1 MTTDINA
8 RRSDTWRRALLLP
21 GVSVSAVLRAKS
33 GPAPEEALTQLFDW
47 ERDRL
52 LGLAKGL
59 GAAAVTTLIALA
71 GVALDSSK
79 GVNGAVAIVLVTLS
93 ATFLVWGAVILV
105 GLQRLSESYALARW
119 ILFSGPAS

>member
-1 MTTDINA
+1 MTTA
-8 RRSDTWRRALLLP
+8 TEPRRPDAWRRALLLP
-21 GVSVSAVLRAKS
+21 GVSVSAVIRAKN

-79 GVNGAVAIVLVTLS
+79 GLNGAVAIVVVTLS
-93 ATFLVWGAVILV
+93 MTFLAWGAVILV

-119 ILFSGPAS
+119 ILFSGPPS